1 MRVRICDLVSEL
13 GGSVFE
19 SEKTHWK
26 ELLLKIAQMLQS
38 ESDNDLEL
46 AFRICES
53 YIPYAF
59 D

>member
-1 MRVRICDLVSEL
+1 M
-13 GGSVFE
+13 FE